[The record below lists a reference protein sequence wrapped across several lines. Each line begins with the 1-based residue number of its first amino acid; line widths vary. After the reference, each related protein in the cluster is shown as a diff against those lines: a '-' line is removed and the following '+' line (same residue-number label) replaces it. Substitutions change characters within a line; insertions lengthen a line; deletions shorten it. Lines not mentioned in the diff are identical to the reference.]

1 MPKLSHCVGLIHFL
15 LIVVI
20 SSPSLHAME
29 LQGEMTQG
37 SLIRGQVAPGSQV
50 WLNDQALKVAPSG
63 HFVFGF
69 GRDAKLSHQLKW
81 LDAQGHAQSQKLSL
95 SARNYAVQ
103 KIEGIAS
110 KYVSPPQDVLARI
123 RQDNQQVAQART
135 LNDDRIDYTQAFIW
149 PAQGPI
155 SGVFGSQRVF
165 NGVAKRP
172 HFGVDVAG
180 PTGTPVYAPADG
192 VVSLFVPDMYYS
204 GGTMLIDH
212 GYGVSSTFLHLS
224 KGHVAVGTAV
234 KQGQLVAEIGATGR
248 VTGAHLDWRLNWF
261 KQRLDPAL
269 LVPKR

>member
-1 MPKLSHCVGLIHFL
+1 MPKLCSYVWLIHVL
-15 LIVVI
+15 LIVAM
-20 SSPSLHAME
+20 SSPSLQAME
-29 LQGEMTQG
+29 LQGELTQG
-37 SLIRGQVAPGSQV
+37 SLIRGQVDAGSQV
-50 WLNDQALKVAPSG
+50 WLNGQALKIASSG

-69 GRDAKLSHQLKW
+69 GRDAELKHVLKW
-81 LDAQGHAQSQKLSL
+81 TDAKGNEQSQSLQLS
-95 SARNYAVQ
+95 SREYPVQ

-110 KYVSPPQDVLARI
+110 KYVSPPKEVLQRI
-123 RQDNQQVAQART
+123 RQDNQQIAQAR
-135 LNDDRIDYTQAFIW
+135 LQNDDRIDFTQAFTW
-149 PAQGPI
+149 PAEGPI
-155 SGVFGSQRVF
+155 SGVYGSQRVF

-172 HFGVDVAG
+172 HFGLDVAA

-212 GYGVSSTFLHLS
+212 GHGVSSTFLHLS
-224 KGHVAVGTAV
+224 KGHVAAGAVV

-261 KQRLDPAL
+261 KERLDPAL

>member
-1 MPKLSHCVGLIHFL
+1 MPKLSPYVSLMFFFL
-15 LIVVI
+15 LVAIN
-20 SSPSLHAME
+20 SPSLRAME
-29 LQGEMTQG
+29 LQGELTQG
-37 SLIRGQVAPGSQV
+37 SLIRGQVEPGSQV
-50 WLNDQALKVAPSG
+50 WLNDQALKIAPSG

-81 LDAQGHAQSQKLSL
+81 LDAQGKTQSQSLQL
-95 SARNYAVQ
+95 SAREYPVQ

-110 KYVSPPQDVLARI
+110 KYVSPPKEVLARI
-123 RQDNQQVAQART
+123 RQDNQDVAQARS
-135 LNDDRIDYTQAFIW
+135 LNDDRIDFTQQFIW

-155 SGVFGSQRVF
+155 SGVYGSQRVF

-172 HFGVDVAG
+172 HFGVDVAA
-180 PTGTPVYAPADG
+180 PTGTAVYAPADG
-192 VVSLFVPDMYYS
+192 IVSLFVPDMYYS

-212 GYGVSSTFLHLS
+212 GHGVSSTFLHLS
-224 KGHVAVGTAV
+224 KGHVGTGAVV

-248 VTGAHLDWRLNWF
+248 VTGAHLDWRINWF